1 MWSQAALQVNFLPE
15 TPAQVEALLSCSCP
29 WSCQIQNGSRCQN
42 DSKWTLFRISD
53 SSLLWCF
60 GFDEAVPPPAKKAKV
75 VQTSGAPQLILVF
88 ARYLR
93 RPEVPEGAFLKLRS
107 DHLRSDPSG
116 FSIFSIGFSP

>member
-1 MWSQAALQVNFLPE
+1 M
-15 TPAQVEALLSCSCP
+15 LLSIELP
-29 WSCQIQNGSRCQN
+29 DTKWIKT
-42 DSKWTLFRISD
+42 SKWTLFRISD

-107 DHLRSDPSG
+107 DNLRSDPSG
-116 FSIFSIGFSP
+116 FPFFP